1 MGKIIAIANQKG
13 GVGKTTTTINLAS
26 ALAELNQKV
35 LIIDLD
41 PQANA
46 TIGIGVSRELVN
58 VTTYDLFISDI
69 KASEVIYN
77 HLNSK
82 LHIMP
87 SSINLDKLAENMEK
101 TTEDELRLYKKLLEI
116 KQYYDYILIDCPPSL
131 GMIIDN
137 ALFASDSIIIPVE
150 CEYFAYDALTQMV
163 NKISQVQTMKKKY
176 RLNLVIEGV
185 LLTKL
190 DNRNIFGYKIVEKV
204 KELFPQL
211 TYKTII
217 SRSSHIQEAPMY
229 GKSVLDFAYNSRGSK
244 QYRDLAE
251 EILLKNKEQ
260 IKNE

>member
-1 MGKIIAIANQKG
+1 MSKIIAIANQKG
-13 GVGKTTTTINLAS
+13 GVGKTTTTINLAA
-26 ALAELNQKV
+26 ALKEANQKV

-46 TIGIGVSRELVN
+46 TIGSGISRELVN
-58 VTTYDLFISDI
+58 ITTYDLLINDI

-77 HLNSK
+77 KIDTK

-87 SSINLDKLAENMEK
+87 ASIKLETLAENMNIIKEK
-101 TTEDELRLYKKLLEI
+101 ELQLYNKLQEI
-116 KQYYDYILIDCPPSL
+116 KEEYDYILIDCPPSL
-131 GMIIDN
+131 GLIIDN

-163 NKISQVQTMKKKY
+163 NKINQVQNRKKEY
-176 RLNLVIEGV
+176 NLNLVIEGV

-204 KELFPQL
+204 QELFPNL

-217 SRSSHIQEAPMY
+217 SRSSHLQEASMY

-244 QYRDLAE
+244 QYRELAM
-251 EILLKNKEQ
+251 EILGKGE
-260 IKNE
+260 